1 MAQQRDAAILER
13 DAARAATATA
23 VADRDAARRERDN
36 AAKER
41 DTAVRERDTARSSMK
56 AALSERDTTIKK
68 WDTAVNERDTARRER
83 GAALQERDAARR
95 EREAAEATLALRSAV
110 TPDMV
115 EQYDRIKERLRRLYL
130 GTQVGQ
136 EWEQKQE
143 NELENI
149 NRAFTNNHRS
159 MASSLYCP

>member
-83 GAALQERDAARR
+83 
-95 EREAAEATLALRSAV
+95 EAAEATLALRSAV
-110 TPDMV
+110 TPIMV
-115 EQYDRIKERLRRLYL
+115 EQYDRIKERLGRLYL

-136 EWEQKQE
+136 EWEQRQE